1 MLEQV
6 DSELELRWMRPVNRS
21 SAGSEYASLH
31 AMWFLAG
38 GLGAKELVEMQWAE
52 TGSWYRRGRWRMRQQ
67 WQSQGMSH
75 G

>member
-1 MLEQV
+1 
-6 DSELELRWMRPVNRS
+6 
-21 SAGSEYASLH
+21 
-31 AMWFLAG
+31 MWFLAG

-67 WQSQGMSH
+67 WQSQGMRH